1 MKIEEM
7 NIEQIEDRMSEIRKE
22 MDTEGADIEAL
33 TAEVRSMNER
43 KEELRN
49 AEDHK
54 KELRKMV
61 AEGAGK
67 TIIDMKDK
75 KPEARTYGADSK
87 EYRNAWLKTMNGED
101 LSVEERAAYTAT
113 TVNTS
118 AVMPTTM
125 LNQIWSLI
133 EEQHPILGDVTVYR
147 TGTIID
153 VVKHT
158 AIAAGDAATV
168 AENTAGT
175 DENNTFAKVTLSGK
189 DFTKTVKVSYAL
201 GKMSIDALEGYLI
214 NEISDRLGAAIADDI
229 VTQIGTDMT
238 GGNKVT
244 SAAVKKT
251 TYKELASVFAK
262 LKRAK
267 NVVVYAT
274 RATIYNYLVSLCDT
288 SERPIFQLNAQEGA
302 EGYLLGAKVKV
313 EDSIADNKLL
323 IGDPS
328 KYVENMVQDIM
339 IEQAKDI
346 EKHVHVYSG
355 YARCSGALIDPDTFA
370 ELDIKQA

>member
-1 MKIEEM
+1 MKM
-7 NIEQIEDRMSEIRKE
+7 KE
-22 MDTEGADIEAL
+22 T
-33 TAEVRSMNER
+33 
-43 KEELRN
+43 
-49 AEDHK
+49 
-54 KELRKMV
+54 
-61 AEGAGK
+61 
-67 TIIDMKDK
+67 
-75 KPEARTYGADSK
+75 KPEARTYGADSN
-87 EYRNAWLKTMNGED
+87 EYRTAWLKNMNGEE
-101 LSVEERAAYTAT
+101 LTVEERAAYTAT

-313 EDSIADNKLL
+313 EDSVADNKLL

-355 YARCSGALIDPDTFA
+355 YARCSGALIDPDAFA
-370 ELDIKQA
+370 ELDVKQA